1 MGYHIV
7 MGVLSQLTWVYI
19 TATSVVKSAP
29 QVGLVNGAFSPYSPF
44 EMDFSAGYA
53 KSEIYSPMV
62 SARIFSQ
69 VQYLYPTTTM
79 WGPQI
84 ANPIPMLSDYFSV

>member
-1 MGYHIV
+1 MEH
-7 MGVLSQLTWVYI
+7 
-19 TATSVVKSAP
+19 
-29 QVGLVNGAFSPYSPF
+29 SPLIARLKWI
-44 EMDFSAGYA
+44 FSAGYA

-79 WGPQI
+79 WGHQI
-84 ANPIPMLSDYFSV
+84 ANPIPMLSDTSQYS